1 VSSFL
6 WSLVRLTVLFIAV
19 VLHVWAN
26 ATRPIATRAP
36 VHRGSLRWWL
46 PWPRRAEFV
55 DDRMWQFARG
65 AQVLLYIW
73 TAVVLVQVTHELADV
88 QLASLIFE

>member
-1 VSSFL
+1 MTGPPGPS
-6 WSLVRLTVLFIAV
+6 
-19 VLHVWAN
+19 
-26 ATRPIATRAP
+26 
-36 VHRGSLRWWL
+36 WWL